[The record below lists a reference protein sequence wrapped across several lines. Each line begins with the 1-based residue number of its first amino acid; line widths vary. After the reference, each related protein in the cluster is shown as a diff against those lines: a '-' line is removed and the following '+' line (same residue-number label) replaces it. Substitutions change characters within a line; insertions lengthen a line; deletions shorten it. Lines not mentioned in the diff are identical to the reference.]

1 MNRIPGMTSPTTMA
15 VPPPRAG
22 RPRRTVRHFALW
34 VAAVSLL
41 TTSVQAATNY
51 WTGDGGEGNPNW
63 SNAAN
68 WSSNSVPDVATDV
81 FFATNG
87 ATGSLGLPNNAVNTD
102 TTVKSFWHMNTNS
115 TTYHTTLINPGVRL
129 TISNT
134 VNNAYVFGGGG
145 RIDPTL
151 VLSSHIQGPGAG
163 INIVASNGI
172 FSVGQARVA
181 NVSGSPKY
189 TLDMYEVDSL
199 TAYLS
204 RFYVAGDSS
213 YRVSGTLYLPKTN
226 LIVLGY
232 TSGPPL
238 LLGNCNTGGAG
249 GEMYLGWT
257 NAIFGD
263 VGMWVGYRRTS
274 ASKLA
279 FHPYTYGGTA
289 YFRNR
294 AGTGRQN
301 YWRIGD
307 GSTQTYSGNACNGN
321 VDFSLGTVD
330 AMIGELVIA
339 RNMTTPGGPP
349 LNSQPTG
356 GAIGTLTFNAGTIDV
371 NNVIVSY
378 QMVDNGPQTSG
389 TINVDGTGQLIVN
402 NSMQLGRFMANTNVA
417 NVGFAKL
424 NIGTVTGGGS
434 VVVKGSITTSPNAE
448 NPNQS
453 EIHIQNEGSLSVN
466 GTVGPL
472 NFLDLSTGT
481 LALNLDSHSSTAVC
495 TASTL
500 QIYAGFKLTVT
511 GPTLEAG
518 QTPLFK
524 YETLYSNGADDLVL
538 TLAPYL
544 EGYLSNNIA
553 NSSIDI
559 VITNKLVTVWNGNL
573 SDDWNI
579 ATTANW
585 KDGTTGT
592 SKTYGQ
598 TTVPGDIVRFDDSAV
613 GSGNVNLTTDL
624 GPFAILVNNATKAYT
639 FAGAGRLT
647 GPTGLA
653 KHGSST
659 LTVANT
665 GANDFTGPINVDGG
679 TLRLDGGADR
689 LPTAATVTF
698 ADAPGAT
705 LDLNNQDQTL
715 AGVTGGGN
723 VSLGSGTLTLTSGGA
738 FDGVISGTGKLVK
751 TNSGTLTLSGANLH
765 SGGTVIHSNSTI
777 TVANSTGDGLG
788 SGSIQIE
795 GGTLR
800 IGTGGAAGSLGDN
813 DVNNNGALFFNRS
826 DDLTFANL
834 ITGAGGITKQ
844 AANIVTLPTANDY
857 TGVTAISGGAL
868 QVAHSSALGSPVSP
882 DSDYST
888 SIPAT
893 AGAHLQLA
901 NNVTLDETIQF
912 ACKTGTLL
920 TQPGILS
927 VSGTNTL
934 NGPII
939 LTSGGSVHNFSADA
953 GSKLIVNSPFTPST
967 AWVSGWPYHGLG
979 GDGEGEINSGFIN
992 GSSYSNMTNNLYKV
1006 GNGTWTLNGTNLY
1019 AGFTVISN
1027 GTLIVN
1033 GSILG
1038 TNLGPMP
1045 AGFWVGCQV
1054 RAAGTLKGNGVIHC
1068 VVTNAG
1074 TLSPGSSI
1082 GTLTINNS
1090 LALLAGSIN
1099 VFEVSAAGCD
1109 QIRGLTSVF
1118 FGGKLQVALVGALNG
1133 GETFKLFEAANYV
1146 GAFDAIE
1153 LPTLSEGLEWDT
1165 TQLPVDGTLRVTG
1178 GGDIQISQ
1186 MSLAGDGN
1194 FQMSGTYGTVNA
1206 AYRVLATTNVAD
1218 PESWVEVGNGNFAA
1232 GNFSF
1237 TDLVS
1242 TNYPRR
1248 FYRVVTP

>member
-1 MNRIPGMTSPTTMA
+1 M
-15 VPPPRAG
+15 
-22 RPRRTVRHFALW
+22 
-34 VAAVSLL
+34 
-41 TTSVQAATNY
+41 TTSHNPLNAVRYLSRYLAGFLAGLFGLLWLISAHAATNY
-51 WTGDGGEGNPNW
+51 WTGGGGADPNW
-63 SNAAN
+63 SNNAN
-68 WSSNSVPDVATDV
+68 WSSNSVPDAATDV
-81 FFATNG
+81 FFGTDG
-87 ATGSLGLPNNAVNTD
+87 ATGSLGLPNNTVD
-102 TTVKSFWHMNTNS
+102 TATTILSVRYLNTNN
-115 TTYHTTLINPGVRL
+115 TTYHTTLLNPGAILLV
-129 TISNT
+129 SNT
-134 VNNAYVFGGGG
+134 VNNAVVFAGGG

-151 VLSSHIQGPGAG
+151 VLSSHVQGPGAG
-163 INIVASNGI
+163 ISIVASNGI
-172 FSVGQARVA
+172 LSVGQARVA

-204 RFYVAGDSS
+204 RFYVAGDST
-213 YRVSGTLYLPKTN
+213 YRVSGALYLPKTN

-249 GEMYLGWT
+249 GELYLGWT

-279 FHPYTYGGTA
+279 FHPYVYGGAA

-301 YWRIGD
+301 YWRIAD

-330 AMIGELVIA
+330 ALIGDLVIA
-339 RNMTTPGGPP
+339 RNMTTPGAPS
-349 LNSQPTG
+349 LPTG

-371 NNVIVSY
+371 NNVIVGY
-378 QMVDNGPQTSG
+378 QMVDNGPQVSG

-402 NSMQLGRFMANTNVA
+402 NSMQLGRFMANTNVN

-424 NIGTVTGGGS
+424 NIGTLTGGGS
-434 VVVKGSITTSPNAE
+434 VGVNSGITTSTNAE
-448 NPNQS
+448 NANQS
-453 EIHIQNEGSLSVN
+453 EIHIQNGGSLSVN

-472 NFLDLSTGT
+472 YFLDLSTGT

-500 QIYAGFKLTVT
+500 QIYPGFNLTIT

-524 YETLYSNGADDLVL
+524 YETLYSNGADDLTL
-538 TLAPYL
+538 TLPFYL
-544 EGYLSNNIA
+544 EGYLSNNTV
-553 NSSIDI
+553 NSSIDL

-585 KDGTTGT
+585 KDGTTG
-592 SKTYGQ
+592 SAKNYGQ
-598 TTVPGDIVRFDDSAV
+598 SAIPGDIVRFDDSAV

-624 GPFAILVNNATKAYT
+624 GPFAILVNNSTKAYT
-639 FAGAGRLT
+639 FTGAGRLT

-665 GANDFTGPINVDGG
+665 GANDFTGPITVDGG
-679 TLRLDGGADR
+679 ILQLGGVADR
-689 LPTAATVTF
+689 LPTTSTVTL
-698 ADAPGAT
+698 ANTSGVS

-715 AGVTGGGN
+715 VGVTGGGSSGGN

-751 TNSGTLTLSGANLH
+751 TNSGTLTLSGANLY

-788 SGSIQIE
+788 SGSVHIE

-800 IGTGGAAGSLGDN
+800 IGAGGTTGSLGGN

-834 ITGAGGITKQ
+834 ITGTGGITKQ

-927 VSGTNTL
+927 VSGTNVL

-939 LTSGGSVHNFSADA
+939 LHSGGSVHNFSADA
-953 GSKLIVNSPFTPST
+953 GSKLIVNSTFTPS
-967 AWVSGWPYHGLG
+967 AGWVSGWPYHGLG
-979 GDGEGEINSGFIN
+979 GEGEGEINSGFIN

-1027 GTLIVN
+1027 GTLVVN

-1054 RAAGTLKGNGVIHC
+1054 RAAGTLKGNGLIHC

-1074 TLSPGSSI
+1074 TVSPGSSI
-1082 GTLTINNS
+1082 GTLTISNS
-1090 LALLAGSIN
+1090 LVLLPGSTN
-1099 VFEVSAAGCD
+1099 LFEIEGSQHD
-1109 QIRGLTSVF
+1109 QIRGLTSVIY
-1118 FGGKLQVALVGALNG
+1118 GGTLKVNLTGTLVG
-1133 GETFKLFEAANYV
+1133 GEVFQLFKSDTYAAN
-1146 GAFDAIE
+1146 AFDSFE

-1165 TQLPVDGTLRVTG
+1165 TQLTVDGTLRVSG
-1178 GGDIQISQ
+1178 GGAIQISQ
-1186 MSLAGDGN
+1186 MSLASDGN
-1194 FQMSGTYGTVNA
+1194 FQMSGTCGTANA

-1218 PESWVEVGNGNFAA
+1218 PEGWVEVGTGNFAA

>member
-1 MNRIPGMTSPTTMA
+1 MLG
-15 VPPPRAG
+15 
-22 RPRRTVRHFALW
+22 LL
-34 VAAVSLL
+34 LL
-41 TTSVQAATNY
+41 TSTQAATNY
-51 WTGDGGEGNPNW
+51 WTGGGGEGNQNW

-68 WSSNSVPDVATDV
+68 WSSNSVPDAVTDV
-81 FFATNG
+81 FFGTDG
-87 ATGSLGLPNNAVNTD
+87 ASESLGQPNNTVD
-102 TTVKSFWHMNTNS
+102 TSATILSVRYLNTNN
-115 TTYHTTLINPGVRL
+115 TTYHTTLLNPGTTLLV
-129 TISNT
+129 SNT
-134 VNNAYVFGGGG
+134 VNNAVVFAGGG
-145 RIDPTL
+145 RIDPPL
-151 VLSSHIQGPGAG
+151 VLSSHVQGPGAG
-163 INIVASNGI
+163 ISIVASNGI
-172 FSVGQARVA
+172 LSVGQARVA
-181 NVSGSPKY
+181 NTSGSPKY
-189 TLDMYEVDSL
+189 SLDMYEVDSL
-199 TAYLS
+199 AAYLS
-204 RFYVAGDSS
+204 RFYVAGDST
-213 YRVSGTLYLPKTN
+213 YRVSGALYLPKTN

-249 GEMYLGWT
+249 GELYLGWT
-257 NAIFGD
+257 NAVFGD

-279 FHPYTYGGTA
+279 FHPYIYGGAA

-330 AMIGELVIA
+330 AMIGELVVA
-339 RNMTTPGGPP
+339 RNMTTGGNPSLP
-349 LNSQPTG
+349 QG

-371 NNVIVSY
+371 NNVIVGY
-378 QMVDNGPQTSG
+378 QMVDNGPQVSG
-389 TINVDGTGQLIVN
+389 TINVDGTGQLVVN

-424 NIGTVTGGGS
+424 NIGTITGGGS
-434 VVVKGSITTSPNAE
+434 VVVNSGITTSTNAE
-448 NPNQS
+448 NPNRS
-453 EIHIQNEGSLSVN
+453 EIHIQNGGSLSVN

-481 LALNLDSHSSTAVC
+481 LTLNLDSHSPTAVC

-500 QIYAGFKLTVT
+500 QIYAGFNLTIT
-511 GPTLEAG
+511 GPTLETG

-524 YETLYSNGADDLVL
+524 YETLYSNGADDLAL
-538 TLAPYL
+538 TLPVYL
-544 EGYLSNNIA
+544 EGYLSNNTA
-553 NSSIDI
+553 NSSIDL

-598 TTVPGDIVRFDDSAV
+598 TTVPGDIVRFDDSAQ

-624 GPFAILVNNATKAYT
+624 APFAISVNNSTKAYT
-639 FAGAGRLT
+639 FTGTGRLT

-659 LTVANT
+659 LTVANN
-665 GANDFTGPINVDGG
+665 GANDFTGPITVDGG
-679 TLRLDGGADR
+679 TLQLGGSADR
-689 LPTAATVTF
+689 LPTTATVTL
-698 ADAPGAT
+698 ANTTGVS
-705 LDLNNQDQTL
+705 LDLNNLDQSL
-715 AGVTGGGN
+715 DHVTGGGSSGGN
-723 VSLGSGTLTLTSGGA
+723 IALGTGTLSITGSGTY
-738 FDGVISGTGKLVK
+738 DGVISGTGKLVK
-751 TNSGTLTLSGANLH
+751 TNSGTLTLSGANLY

-777 TVANSTGDGLG
+777 TVANGTGDGLG
-788 SGSIQIE
+788 SGPVHIE
-795 GGTLR
+795 GGILR
-800 IGTGGAAGSLGDN
+800 IGTGGTAGSLGGN
-813 DVNNNGALFFNRS
+813 DVDNNGALFFNRS

-834 ITGAGGITKQ
+834 ITGTGGITKQ
-844 AANIVTLPTANDY
+844 AANVVTLPTANEY
-857 TGVTAISGGAL
+857 TGVTAISAGAL
-868 QVAHSSALGSPVSP
+868 RVAHSSALGSPVSP

-912 ACKTGTLL
+912 SCKTGSLL

-939 LTSGGSVHNFSADA
+939 LNSGGSVHNFSADA
-953 GSKLIVNSPFTPST
+953 GSKLIVNSTFTPS
-967 AWVSGWPYHGLG
+967 AGWAAGWPYHGLG
-979 GDGEGEINSGFIN
+979 GEGEGEINSGFIN
-992 GSSYSNMTNNLYKV
+992 GSSYNNMTNNLYKV

-1027 GTLIVN
+1027 GTLVVN

-1054 RAAGTLKGNGVIHC
+1054 RSEGTLKGNGLINC

-1074 TLSPGSSI
+1074 ALSPGSSI
-1082 GTLTINNS
+1082 GTLTISNS
-1090 LALLAGSIN
+1090 LVLLPGSIN
-1099 VFEVSAAGCD
+1099 LFEIEGSQHD
-1109 QIRGLTSVF
+1109 QIRGLTTVIY
-1118 FGGKLQVALVGALNG
+1118 GGTLKINLTGTLAG
-1133 GETFKLFEAANYV
+1133 GEVFQLFSADAYSANN
-1146 GAFDAIE
+1146 FDSFD
-1153 LPTLSEGLEWDT
+1153 LPVPPDGLEWDT
-1165 TQLPVDGTLRVTG
+1165 TQLTVDGTLRVTG
-1178 GGDIQISQ
+1178 GGAIEISQ
-1186 MSLAGDGN
+1186 VSLASDGN
-1194 FQMSGTYGTVNA
+1194 FQLSGSYGTGNA
-1206 AYRVLATTNVAD
+1206 GYHVLATTNVAD
-1218 PESWVEVGNGNFAA
+1218 PESWVDAGSGNFTA
-1232 GNFSF
+1232 GDFSF